1 MTTQTT
7 TTKATSFGDKVL
19 SALAFIGIDSQAVN
33 AVKSSA
39 KDGQN
44 IVSEGV
50 TTGAYL
56 IGSVTRSASTLAT
69 ATRMGSEAL
78 YNALPSDREAV
89 ESKISELSALTS
101 ALLTDINTD
110 DTQVADKSSKFGTKK
125 VQEQTN
131 NS

>member
-1 MTTQTT
+1 MTTTTQT
-7 TTKATSFGDKVL
+7 KSTSFGEKVL

-50 TTGAYL
+50 TTGAYV

-89 ESKISELSALTS
+89 ESKINELTALTL
-101 ALLTDINTD
+101 ALASDINTD
-110 DTQVADKSSKFGTKK
+110 DTQVAEKPRKFGTKK
-125 VQEQTN
+125 VQEP
-131 NS
+131 SDIS